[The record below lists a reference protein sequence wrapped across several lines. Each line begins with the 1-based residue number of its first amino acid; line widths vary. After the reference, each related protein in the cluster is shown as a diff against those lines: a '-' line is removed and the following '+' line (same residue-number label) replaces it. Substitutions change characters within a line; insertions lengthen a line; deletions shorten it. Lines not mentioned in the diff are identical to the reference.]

1 MALPDPVVLAPGLR
15 DVLGGV
21 VDPRKRRGVRHGLV
35 VVLTAAVCAVAAG
48 VRSFVAVAEWVAD
61 LLDEVAAALG
71 TQRRCPSESTIRR
84 LLGKVDADR
93 FDAAIGAFVQRLCAG
108 VAPAGRR
115 RVLAVDGKTLRG
127 SRRADGDGAEV
138 AGRYLLAVIDQHSRV
153 VLGQVAVHGKAS
165 EINRFTP
172 LLDTLTSLDLAGVVI
187 TADALHTQRDHVTDL
202 VGRGAHWVLTVKGNQ
217 PRLRRQLAELP

>member
-48 VRSFVAVAEWVAD
+48 AVAEGVAD
-61 LLDEVAAALG
+61 LAEEVG

-93 FDAAIGAFVQRLCAG
+93 CDAAIGAFVQRLCAG
-108 VAPAGRR
+108 VAPAAAAG
-115 RVLAVDGKTLRG
+115 AG
-127 SRRADGDGAEV
+127 SRRQDPA
-138 AGRYLLAVIDQHSRV
+138 R
-153 VLGQVAVHGKAS
+153 
-165 EINRFTP
+165 
-172 LLDTLTSLDLAGVVI
+172 LT
-187 TADALHTQRDHVTDL
+187 TR
-202 VGRGAHWVLTVKGNQ
+202 RG
-217 PRLRRQLAELP
+217 